1 MDKVDTRQ
9 AEVVTAEPVVA
20 NEHMREVRAPPGPL
34 GVSFDANDTSHRVI
48 GVRPASPLARHVA
61 VGDRLVRISTPG
73 RAPLMCGPTVTGRD
87 ITDELR
93 AGASSGGRVLSFA
106 GYPLMDKVYEAQAD
120 TRQAEVVTAQPVV
133 VGANTPQAPGW
144 FWQEADGT
152 WIPYRPGDSDELDRM
167 KATGRPNAIV
177 AGVYKVDFRT
187 MTQTNT
193 RTGFRRPVCRS
204 HGTGDAVVAEV
215 VGRQEH
221 MLEVRAPSGPLGV
234 VFDANDTSHC
244 VSAVRPE
251 SPLAPHVAVGSRL
264 VSISTP
270 GRAPFMCGPTVT
282 GLAIMNELRAGASSG
297 GRVLSFA
304 PPCPLIPSAEIGGCY
319 TFPCGVARWCSPCED
334 HVCGAYVGLIPPF
347 VWPFLCFQ
355 RGGTNC
361 KPKIPKNPNY
371 YIGTDEYGNGWWV
384 LVKDRDTLG
393 FGQVCC
399 YAPSEPECCECRR
412 CGSGQA

>member
-1 MDKVDTRQ
+1 MDKVYEAQADTRQ

-73 RAPLMCGPTVTGRD
+73 RAPLMCGPTVTGLD
-87 ITDELR
+87 ITD
-93 AGASSGGRVLSFA
+93 
-106 GYPLMDKVYEAQAD
+106 
-120 TRQAEVVTAQPVV
+120 
-133 VGANTPQAPGW
+133 
-144 FWQEADGT
+144 
-152 WIPYRPGDSDELDRM
+152 
-167 KATGRPNAIV
+167 
-177 AGVYKVDFRT
+177 
-187 MTQTNT
+187 
-193 RTGFRRPVCRS
+193 
-204 HGTGDAVVAEV
+204 
-215 VGRQEH
+215 
-221 MLEVRAPSGPLGV
+221 
-234 VFDANDTSHC
+234 
-244 VSAVRPE
+244 
-251 SPLAPHVAVGSRL
+251 
-264 VSISTP
+264 
-270 GRAPFMCGPTVT
+270 
-282 GLAIMNELRAGASSG
+282 ELRAGASSG

-334 HVCGAYVGLIPPF
+334 HVCRAYLGLIPPF